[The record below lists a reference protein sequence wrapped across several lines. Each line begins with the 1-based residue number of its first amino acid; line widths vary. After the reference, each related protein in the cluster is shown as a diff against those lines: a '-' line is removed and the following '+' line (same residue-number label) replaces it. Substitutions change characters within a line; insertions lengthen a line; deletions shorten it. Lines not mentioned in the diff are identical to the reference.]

1 MTARQLAA
9 DEARRLIRI
18 GRKGVLATN
27 GSNQEKIRPRLV
39 EQLTRDI
46 RNV

>member
-27 GSNQEKIRPRLV
+27 GSNQEKYALAGRAVRS
-39 EQLTRDI
+39 
-46 RNV
+46 